1 MVSKKRVFNIICT
14 LCCIILIEFIMLICL
29 VKQEPEV
36 VVEEVEVVKEV
47 EIIKEIPI
55 EIEVEPTYTYNI
67 TSEEREMLARL
78 VYHEANAESLD
89 CQKAVVSVVIN
100 RWQNGQ
106 WGDAI
111 EDVIYANGQFD
122 PAPILY
128 RTTPNNTN
136 YEAVDYV
143 LKNGSTLP
151 SYVMFFR
158 ADYGFSETWEEYSEH
173 RQIDQTYFGYLLKD
187 FNN

>member
-1 MVSKKRVFNIICT
+1 M
-14 LCCIILIEFIMLICL
+14 CCIILIQFIIIITIAN
-29 VKQEPEV
+29 QEPEV
-36 VVEEVEVVKEV
+36 ITQKIKIIEEVEVVKEV
-47 EIIKEIPI
+47 PV
-55 EIEVEPTYTYNI
+55 EIEVEPTYAYDV

-78 VYHEANAESLD
+78 IYHEANAESLD

-100 RWQNGQ
+100 RWQNGK
-106 WGDAI
+106 WGDTI

-158 ADYGFSETWEEYSEH
+158 ADYGFSETWKEYSEH

-187 FNN
+187 LNQ